1 MALIHRA
8 NPDTL
13 NFRLMHLTPARIT
26 HNNAFVLIRAVT
38 VCRAQVDSGNDG
50 VG

>member
-13 NFRLMHLTPARIT
+13 NFRLMHLIQTSST
-26 HNNAFVLIRAVT
+26 YYS
-38 VCRAQVDSGNDG
+38 Q
-50 VG
+50 